1 MRRTITL
8 KDVVF
13 DQSWSVK
20 FNDKSFGPPSLEDL
34 ETYSEEMLNEISGIL
49 LRSLL
54 FIEYMKNSNIN
65 ISATL
70 NTDDPQGNWVKLD
83 G

>member
-1 MRRTITL
+1 MQRTVTL
-8 KDVVF
+8 EDVVF
-13 DQSWSVK
+13 EKSWVVK

-34 ETYSEEMLNEISGIL
+34 ETYSEEALNEISGIL

-54 FIEYMKNSNIN
+54 FIEYMKNSNVN

-70 NTDDPQGNWVKLD
+70 NTDDPQGNWVKFN